1 MTMDF
6 TSGPVLSEL
15 KTPALEAG
23 KSCFFLFV
31 FKEV

>member
-6 TSGPVLSEL
+6 TSGRDLSEL

-23 KSCFFLFV
+23 KSRFCFV

>member
-6 TSGPVLSEL
+6 TSGPDLSEL
-15 KTPALEAG
+15 NTPALEAG
-23 KSCFFLFV
+23 KSRFFLFV

>member
-1 MTMDF
+1 MTVDF
-6 TSGPVLSEL
+6 TSGRDLSEL

-23 KSCFFLFV
+23 KNRFCFV